1 METKLF
7 NIKDLPDFK
16 DNNIAQKS
24 NLLVDNIYNNYV
36 VLIKDIFKIIEISL
50 EKKISKPIILYNL
63 FFLLELF
70 LKFYIIKN
78 SKMQIE
84 EIEKNTHSIWNL
96 IDQVNKLNQIKKFE
110 KIKDMIRGLKSK
122 NGQALDL
129 NKYYH
134 YRYNRLIGTDNLI
147 FDYELSEL
155 EKNKIKEV
163 MEWINYHIQIL

>member
-1 METKLF
+1 
-7 NIKDLPDFK
+7 
-16 DNNIAQKS
+16 
-24 NLLVDNIYNNYV
+24 
-36 VLIKDIFKIIEISL
+36 
-50 EKKISKPIILYNL
+50 
-63 FFLLELF
+63 
-70 LKFYIIKN
+70 
-78 SKMQIE
+78 MQIE

-110 KIKDMIRGLKSK
+110 KTKDMIRGLKSK